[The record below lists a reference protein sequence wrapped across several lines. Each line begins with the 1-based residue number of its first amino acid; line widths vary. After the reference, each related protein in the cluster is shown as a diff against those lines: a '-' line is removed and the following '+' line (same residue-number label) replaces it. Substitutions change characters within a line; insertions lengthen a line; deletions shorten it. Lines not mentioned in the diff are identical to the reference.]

1 MWNCRPNPLAST
13 SACRAVQFYRSSAPL
28 PASARDHIL
37 ASAHN
42 LDVLLLRNGWTI
54 DRPQDPITTIAG
66 SILTKPVAPFTSTQ
80 VVPYHENIG
89 GISCNLIIQFSGP
102 NDGVSPGIV
111 SVNEF
116 SCQQAVSIV
125 IPHIFT
131 HAADPGYGGGMRA
144 WANTAG
150 SVPNCRP
157 CQASWS

>member
-54 DRPQDPITTIAG
+54 A
-66 SILTKPVAPFTSTQ
+66 KPVAPFTSTQ